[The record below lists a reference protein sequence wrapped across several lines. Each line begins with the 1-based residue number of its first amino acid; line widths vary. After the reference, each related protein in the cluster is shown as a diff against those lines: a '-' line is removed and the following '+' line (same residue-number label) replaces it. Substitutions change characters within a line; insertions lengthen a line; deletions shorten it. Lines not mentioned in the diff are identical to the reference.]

1 MIPDL
6 QPVGIADA
14 VAELAVPT
22 RDEDVDAIHA
32 ALIDL
37 VQQGLVN
44 VSRGTDDGK
53 LRYGITKAGLSRVL
67 GMLGP

>member
-1 MIPDL
+1 MPGF

-22 RDEDVDAIHA
+22 EDEDADALHE

-37 VQQGLVN
+37 IQQGLVH
-44 VSRGTDDGK
+44 VSRGTEDGK
-53 LRYGITKAGLSRVL
+53 LRYGITKVGLSRVIE
-67 GMLGP
+67 MLGQ